1 MQKLAVII
9 THPIQYYTPVFKLL
23 HERQII
29 NIRVFYTWGE
39 GVQQKFDPGFGKNI
53 SWDIPLMEG
62 YPYEWVQNIAKNPGS
77 HHSGGINNPA
87 LIDQVNAWQPD
98 AILVYGWFYKSHFK
112 ALRYFKNKIPIIFRG
127 DSTLLD
133 DTGGVKAMLRYLFLR
148 WVYTHVDY
156 ALYTGTNNK
165 AYFKK
170 LGLKEPHLTFAPH
183 AIDNDRFEAARA
195 SEADAL
201 RKQLGIGADEKLV
214 LFAGKLEDK
223 KAPALLLRAFID
235 ISIPNTHLLFTGNG
249 FLESELKNQAALY
262 KNIHFIE
269 FQNQGNMPVIYQA
282 CNLFCLPSKGPG
294 ETWGLA
300 VNEAMA
306 CSKAI
311 LLSDKVGAGTDL
323 VKEDKNGLVFKA
335 GSLTDLKSK
344 LKLLLETDKNTL
356 FNMGCQSKRIITDW
370 SFSKQVQAI
379 EQLVDRC
386 KKTAAR

>member
-87 LIDQVNAWQPD
+87 LIDQVNTWQPD

-165 AYFKK
+165 AYFKRV
-170 LGLKEPHLTFAPH
+170 GLKEPQLTFAPH

-201 RKQLGIGADEKLV
+201 RRQLSIGADEKLV

-249 FLESELKNQAALY
+249 FLERELKNQAASC

>member
-87 LIDQVNAWQPD
+87 LIDQVNTWQPD

-170 LGLKEPHLTFAPH
+170 LRLKEPQLTFAPH

-201 RKQLGIGADEKLV
+201 RRQLSIGADEKLV

-249 FLESELKNQAALY
+249 FLERELKNQAASC